1 MGNYIMINGVKL
13 ELTPEQVAALTAEPV
28 KDDPFER
35 RRDAAFYYIDFDG
48 TIGYAMHEY
57 DDLYDNCYAVANY
70 CRDEEKMRQRA
81 LHEILDRRLWR
92 YSEQHGG
99 DPEWDG
105 QTAHWNIF
113 RDVDT
118 GEWETD
124 YWYTCKQSGPYFCS
138 KEVAEAA
145 IHNVVEPFC
154 ADHPE
159 FVWWWI

>member
-1 MGNYIMINGVKL
+1 MENYIMINGVKL
-13 ELTPEQVAALTAEPV
+13 ELTPEQVAALTAETE
-28 KDDPFER
+28 KDDPFSLKEGELYYWIGDRGQVLTGYTLGDAVEER
-35 RRDAAFYYIDFDG
+35 LCDA
-48 TIGYAMHEY
+48 
-57 DDLYDNCYAVANY
+57 ANY
-70 CRDEEKMRQRA
+70 CRDETKTKQRA
-81 LHEILDRRLWR
+81 LHEILDRLLYR

-105 QTAHWNIF
+105 QTAHWNIL

-145 IHNVVEPFC
+145 IHNVVDPFC

-159 FVWWWI
+159 FVW